1 MAIFDTI
8 SSQIKDAMRAR
19 DKQRLT
25 ALRSI
30 RTVFI
35 ESMKET
41 GVDTLDD
48 ATCVAGLRKLAKQR
62 KESISAYESGGRD
75 DLVAEEAAELAIIEE
90 FLPQLA
96 DAGKTREWVTEAIT
110 STGASSPGDLGRVM
124 GHLMKNHRGEID
136 GKLAN
141 TIAQE
146 ILT

>member
-1 MAIFDTI
+1 MAIFDAI
-8 SSQIKDAMRAR
+8 SSQIKDAMRAK

-30 RTVFI
+30 RAVFI
-35 ESMKET
+35 EGMKQT
-41 GVDTLDD
+41 GADTLDD
-48 ATCVAGLRKLAKQR
+48 ATCVASLRKLAKQR
-62 KESISAYESGGRD
+62 KESISAYQSGGRE

-96 DAGKTREWVTEAIT
+96 DEGKTREWVAEAI
-110 STGASSPGDLGRVM
+110 SATGAASPADLGRVM
-124 GHLMKNHRGEID
+124 GHLMKHHRGDID

-141 TIAQE
+141 GIAQE